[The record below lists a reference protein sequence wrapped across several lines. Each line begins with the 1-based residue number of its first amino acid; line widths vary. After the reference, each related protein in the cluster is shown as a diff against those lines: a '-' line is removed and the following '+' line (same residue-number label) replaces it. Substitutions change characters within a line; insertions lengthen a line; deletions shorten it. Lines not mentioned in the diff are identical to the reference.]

1 LENYFKPIVTPFE
14 LYLALT
20 APADGAPEWGTRFL
34 TDFSRVLTLSPPPA
48 AQPDDEEDV
57 PHFSLVTGKL
67 VYPQQ
72 SRPMRHITPKTEIAY
87 EDGAERGSQ
96 DRVLVRRETDLAV
109 RKDGSVVIAGVRS
122 LAGEKLR
129 ARGWQGL
136 DSSFGDGEGA
146 EVEMGRDGVARGYH
160 NPEEKDAR

>member
-1 LENYFKPIVTPFE
+1 MTPFE

-20 APADGAPEWGTRFL
+20 TPADGTPEWGTRFL
-34 TDFSRVLTLSPPPA
+34 TDFSRILTLPPPPA
-48 AQPDDEEDV
+48 PQSNEEDDV

-67 VYPQQ
+67 VYPEQ

-87 EDGAERGSQ
+87 EDGAESQ
-96 DRVLVRRETDLAV
+96 NGALVLRETELAV
-109 RKDGSVVIAGVRS
+109 RRDGSVVIAGMRS
-122 LAGEKLR
+122 VAGEKLR

-146 EVEMGRDGVARGYH
+146 EVEMGRDGVARGYR
-160 NPEEKDAR
+160 NPEDKVAR

>member
-1 LENYFKPIVTPFE
+1 VTPFE
-14 LYLALT
+14 LHLALT

-34 TDFSRVLTLSPPPA
+34 TDFSRILTLSSPPGP
-48 AQPDDEEDV
+48 QSEEEEDV

-87 EDGAERGSQ
+87 EDGSDKASQ
-96 DRVLVRRETDLAV
+96 EGALMRRETDLAV
-109 RKDGSVVIAGVRS
+109 RKDGSVVIAGTRS

-160 NPEEKDAR
+160 NPDETGAR